1 MSVLTSRPG
10 LRWLVPTAA
19 AATVLGGSLVGT
31 LIASA
36 DPTLP
41 PRSAAQLLVDLQNAR
56 VDGLSGTV
64 VQRADLGLPALPRG
78 AGAGNADLTS
88 LISGTNTLRIWYAGP
103 DQTRLAVLGTLGET
117 DVIRDGDDVWIW
129 ESRHNTATHLAMP
142 DRRSGAA
149 PPPSL
154 PTPLP
159 SGLPGGLPSAFPKTP
174 QEAADAALAA
184 LDPSTVV
191 TTAGSAKVAGRSAYE
206 LVLAPR
212 DTGSLVREVRL
223 AIDAEEHVPLR
234 VRVLARGAPEPVFE
248 VAFDQV
254 SFARPDPAWFRFNPP
269 PGAKVTEGTAGPGGR
284 APAAPD
290 LPKGSPEPVV
300 IGQGW
305 TSVLVARLPS
315 SGSEKSPAAGPE
327 IGGLL
332 ERLPIVSGSWG
343 SGRLLAG
350 KAFSAL
356 LTDDG
361 RVLVGAVAPDRLYR
375 AAADPAARLGK

>member
-1 MSVLTSRPG
+1 MSVLTSRPA
-10 LRWLVPTAA
+10 LRWLVPATA
-19 AATVLGGSLVGT
+19 AATVIGGSFVGK

-41 PRSAAQLLVDLQNAR
+41 PRSAAQLLVDVQNAR
-56 VDGLSGTV
+56 LDGLSGTV
-64 VQRADLGLPALPRG
+64 VQRADLGLPSLPAMGDRDS
-78 AGAGNADLTS
+78 ADLTS
-88 LISGTNTLRIWYAGP
+88 MISGTNTLRVWYAGP
-103 DQTRLAVLGTLGET
+103 DQARVALLGTLGET
-117 DVIRDGDDVWIW
+117 DVIRDGKDMWIW
-129 ESRHNTATHLAMP
+129 KSRDNAATHVVLP
-142 DRRSGAA
+142 DPDSGA
-149 PPPSL
+149 PPAHTL

-159 SGLPGGLPSAFPKTP
+159 SGLPGTFPSTP
-174 QEAADAALAA
+174 QEAADAALRA

-212 DTGSLVREVRL
+212 DTASLVGEVRL

-234 VRVLARGAPEPVFE
+234 VRVLARGASAPAFQ
-248 VAFDQV
+248 VAFEQV
-254 SFARPDPAWFRFNPP
+254 TFARPDPAWFRFNPP
-269 PGAKVTEGTAGPGGR
+269 PGTTVTEGTDDLGGAAPT
-284 APAAPD
+284 APADRAR
-290 LPKGSPEPVV
+290 PVV

-315 SGSEKSPAAGPE
+315 PDEGGSGPGADAELGA
-327 IGGLL
+327 LV
-332 ERLPIVSGSWG
+332 ERLPAVSGPWG

-350 KAFSAL
+350 SLFSVL

-361 RVLVGAVAPDRLYR
+361 RVLIGAVGPDRLYL